1 MCAKHSALSRTSTSP
16 SQGPGSIMG
25 KETQDVMSWRRGLGN
40 CSERT
45 IADGIL
51 NTQQL
56 FNSSLH
62 RAVYT
67 QDPNKTSN
75 TDRKAGRLV
84 GRRTRS
90 SGVGRGNRAVRGSM
104 LKIHACIYGIIKN

>member
-40 CSERT
+40 CSERA

-62 RAVYT
+62 R
-67 QDPNKTSN
+67 DPNKTSN